1 VDNQEN
7 EWQRYLGP
15 EVFKDSLVEV
25 CGSNRKAIGCFV
37 TPTKILTCLHP
48 FEDVDLDQLTIVSIN
63 GEQHRYEVVS
73 TATDEAKY
81 PDIDLLVIE
90 VKVDRYRNRACIEL
104 DLEADDLVTDN
115 FGIYHPSLNSSD
127 LIPITSLSSSQSS
140 KKLEFYCT
148 SQTEVNLV
156 GCPIVNRRTGLVYG
170 IVSELDN
177 NNDSTSS
184 SRQMVGRAISVG
196 EIIKKRLDV
205 RAGNQYITN
214 VLCNLPEKEERKLIG
229 REDELQTLFQYL
241 SPLHA
246 QHVVEINGTTG
257 VGKSELAIAAAN
269 KSVLSHQEIRAMSKI
284 PIFDAVVFISLENN
298 NRDANQNAPNA
309 GLLQILGTIGDTLKI
324 PNFDRNAEAENFK
337 RVYEALTND
346 GKRTTLLILDGW
358 DDSSDADRIWDF
370 LDSVPAPTKVIIT
383 ARERKSPCSYIFLQP
398 LTLEQSKHFILKQ
411 AAIEG
416 LKLKDSEITKILD
429 SALGVPILLT
439 QAIDRFR
446 AGKYKEDREFN
457 LAEAIDPATFE
468 IDRSIDSI
476 EGTSTA
482 EILQVLSFFATSA
495 SMSATVAISSKL
507 LASKQG
513 LELEKALDTLERLE
527 LMKFESV
534 GKKTRYQL
542 LPNVRKCVLDR
553 SVPLLDKNKDED
565 KYAEVRSKWV
575 EWYCNF
581 VKSSPIDELEDEW
594 ENIKEVLMWCEN
606 EVKFKFIPIKEIWM
620 NIDLF
625 VERKQDWTIRFYWWK
640 YLNKEFADRG
650 RTLLQM
656 EALLALVDTC
666 LKMGNKQLTQSY
678 LSEASQLL
686 KDESEYELNKNPKN
700 STVRQRYVET
710 VDKLKGEVEV
720 NSMPVASLAK

>member
-1 VDNQEN
+1 
-7 EWQRYLGP
+7 
-15 EVFKDSLVEV
+15 
-25 CGSNRKAIGCFV
+25 
-37 TPTKILTCLHP
+37 
-48 FEDVDLDQLTIVSIN
+48 
-63 GEQHRYEVVS
+63 
-73 TATDEAKY
+73 
-81 PDIDLLVIE
+81 
-90 VKVDRYRNRACIEL
+90 
-104 DLEADDLVTDN
+104 
-115 FGIYHPSLNSSD
+115 
-127 LIPITSLSSSQSS
+127 
-140 KKLEFYCT
+140 
-148 SQTEVNLV
+148 
-156 GCPIVNRRTGLVYG
+156 VYG

-214 VLCNLPEKEERKLIG
+214 VLCNLPEKKERKLIG

-269 KSVLSHQEIRAMSKI
+269 KSVLSYQEIRAMSKI

-411 AAIEG
+411 VAIEG

-446 AGKYKEDREFN
+446 AGKYEEDREFN
-457 LAEAIDPATFE
+457 LAEAIDPVTFD

-476 EGTSTA
+476 VGTSTA

-495 SMSATVAISSKL
+495 SISATVAISSKL

-513 LELEKALDTLERLE
+513 VELDKALNTLERLE
-527 LMKFESV
+527 LILKFESV
-534 GKKTRYQL
+534 GKKIRYKL
-542 LPNVRKCVLDR
+542 LPNVRECVLDR
-553 SVPLLDKNKDED
+553 SVPLLDRS
-565 KYAEVRSKWV
+565 KYEEVRSKWV
-575 EWYCNF
+575 DWYCNF

-594 ENIKEVLMWCEN
+594 ENIKEVLTWCKN
-606 EVKFKFIPIKEIWM
+606 EVKFNFIPIKEIWM
-620 NIDLF
+620 NIDRF
-625 VERKQDWTIRFYWWK
+625 VEQKQDWAIRFYWWK
-640 YLNKEFADRG
+640 YLNDEFADRG

-700 STVRQRYVET
+700 STDRQRYVERL
-710 VDKLKGEVEV
+710 DELKKEGNYSGLKKVED
-720 NSMPVASLAK
+720 